1 MVLEEICPKF
11 TSTSEAQNSFQRV
24 FIEHPSGTSTVPD
37 TEGTAEEKK
46 RQENPSFPGTNVR
59 R

>member
-24 FIEHPSGTSTVPD
+24 FIEHPSCAQNLSKVLGM
-37 TEGTAEEKK
+37 
-46 RQENPSFPGTNVR
+46 
-59 R
+59 